1 MSLKPEVQDSAKLTL
16 EYIELEL
23 NMAGIDWRH
32 PLHFMTLATQSDWGP
47 EARTIVLRR
56 FDRKLRHVF
65 FYSHSESPKI
75 AELKKNPKA
84 TIVGHHPEQN
94 YQIRLRG
101 TCELTQ
107 NNEFAKEK
115 WAKIPLDSRKHYLLR
130 QPPGS
135 WVDFPTSGLAPHLD
149 TGAPAP
155 EESEQG
161 FSKFMVCTLKVEQI
175 DWLYLGEHGHR
186 RCVFIIEADGKTR
199 VQWMIP

>member
-1 MSLKPEVQDSAKLTL
+1 MPLKPEVQDSAKLTL

-32 PLHFMTLATQSDWGP
+32 PLHFITLATQSDWGP
-47 EARTIVLRR
+47 EARTVVLRK
-56 FDRKLRHVF
+56 FDRKERSLL
-65 FYSHSESPKI
+65 FYTHSDSPKVT
-75 AELKKNPKA
+75 ELKKNPKA
-84 TIVGHHPEQN
+84 SILGYNPQQN

-101 TCELTQ
+101 ECKLVQQDELAQT
-107 NNEFAKEK
+107 K
-115 WAKIPLDSRKHYLLR
+115 WSKIPLDSRKHYLLR

-135 WVDFPTSGLAPHLD
+135 WVDFPTSGLPPHLE

-161 FSKFMVCTLKVEQI
+161 FSKFMLCTLKVEQI

-186 RCVFIIEADGKTR
+186 RCIFIIEGDGKAQ
-199 VQWMIP
+199 VQWLVP